1 MNPLRS
7 FATFAFLVA
16 LFFGGGAHAANLI
29 TNGSF
34 EVDNFNVGGGG
45 YRLGLNG
52 NDVTGW
58 YIPASDG
65 TYPWGL
71 QNVNAYNAGP
81 AAAGN
86 QWLVLG
92 EAGTGVEYTIQQTLT
107 GLSSG
112 STYNVGFAIASEW
125 GCCSTAEVSFLA
137 GSATAAQTFS
147 APNSG
152 QYWTQWS
159 YKSMTFVANAA
170 SVTIQFKNLKPTAD
184 GYDLGL
190 DDVSVSAV
198 PEPSTWAMAGLGLA
212 ALWFVRR
219 RREAQN

>member
-7 FATFAFLVA
+7 FATLAFLVA
-16 LFFGGGAHAANLI
+16 LSWGGGAHAANLI

-34 EVDNFNVGGGG
+34 EVDNFNGGGGG
-45 YRLGLNG
+45 YRLGLVG

-71 QNVNAYNAGP
+71 QNANVFGAGP

-86 QWLVLG
+86 QWIVLG
-92 EAGTGVEYTIQQTLT
+92 EAGTGFEYTIQQTLS
-107 GLSSG
+107 GLTSG
-112 STYNVGFAIASEW
+112 SSYNVTFAIASEQ

-152 QYWTQWS
+152 SYWTQWS
-159 YKSMTFVANAA
+159 YKSMAFVANAA
-170 SVTIQFKNLKPTAD
+170 SVTIQFKNLNPSSSN
-184 GYDLGL
+184 GIDLGL

-219 RREAQN
+219 RQVHI